1 MARTSRLSRVF
12 WAAVMVTGATLV
24 AGCDRSGPQSM
35 EVTASAY
42 TLRAEETA
50 KDSVGIGAWGDKLKP
65 GMNVI
70 AVSRDLI
77 DEGLDHGTEVR
88 IEGFDET
95 FVVRDKMNARWS
107 RKIDI
112 LMDDPESARQWGK
125 RTVTIHWTVPPDE

>member
-1 MARTSRLSRVF
+1 MARRCRSCLRN
-12 WAAVMVTGATLV
+12 AVPVLALVLVVACGAGGGKT
-24 AGCDRSGPQSM
+24 RSM

-50 KDSVGIGAWGDKLKP
+50 ADSVGIGAWGDRLNP

-77 DEGLDHGTEVR
+77 GEGLDHGTRVR
-88 IEGFDET
+88 IEGFREPY
-95 FVVRDKMNARWS
+95 VVRDKMNRRFT

-112 LMDDPESARQWGK
+112 LMADVETARRWGR
-125 RTVTIHWTVPPDE
+125 RTVTIHWVESPD

>member
-1 MARTSRLSRVF
+1 MARASRHSGVF
-12 WAAVMVTGATLV
+12 AVAVMIAGTALVTG
-24 AGCDRSGPQSM
+24 CERSGPQSM

-42 TLRAEETA
+42 TLRASETA
-50 KDSVGIGAWGDKLKP
+50 KDSVGIGAWGDKLRP
-65 GMNVI
+65 GMNAI

-77 DEGLDHGTEVR
+77 DEGLGHGTKVR

-112 LMDDPESARQWGK
+112 LMEDPEAAREWGK
-125 RTVTIHWTVPPDE
+125 RKVTIHWTVPPDE